1 MINRKVAIVSAYNY
15 NFGTVLQATAL
26 VRVLSRYV
34 ENVTVLKYNK
44 KFSFQQLKRIS
55 NHTLL
60 KSKLKIIIKKFL
72 LSIHTSNKNGFV
84 RKIKNF
90 ICF

>member
-44 KFSFQQLKRIS
+44 KFSFQQLKRI
-55 NHTLL
+55 
-60 KSKLKIIIKKFL
+60 
-72 LSIHTSNKNGFV
+72 
-84 RKIKNF
+84 R
-90 ICF
+90 